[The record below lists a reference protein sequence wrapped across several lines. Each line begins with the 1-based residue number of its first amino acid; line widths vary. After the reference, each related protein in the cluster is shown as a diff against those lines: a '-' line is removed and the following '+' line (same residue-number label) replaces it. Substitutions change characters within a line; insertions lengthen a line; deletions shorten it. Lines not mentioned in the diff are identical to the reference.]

1 MNQKQTAAPPLPGL
15 GLGDIY
21 YIVFRRKWLILGGI
35 LCGLAAAEI
44 AYVRWPTTYSSTAK
58 LYIAYIAETKS
69 PDEETPNVKVT
80 PTTTSG
86 NPLTSEVEILTSLDN
101 LRAAAETLTPAR
113 IMAKYGGETNANL
126 DQAAAVIQMNLSV
139 ASPPHSQI
147 IWVTFSSR
155 SQEIV
160 QPVLEQVITN
170 YINKHLVIHQPV
182 NDDWV
187 TRENSMREQDLKATE
202 NQLADLKSKAG
213 IVNLKEEESAYKAQE
228 GSIRQENYLALAD
241 LADATARL
249 EQLRKLL
256 PVTNQIATTN
266 GAAPSLPQP
275 SERTVNEYKQARQ
288 ELADLQAREAN
299 YEIQYSTNVL
309 KVQANLNEIRTTQAR
324 LRTLEEANPGLLA
337 MAKEEART
345 PGAPAALDPM
355 AAYNSEVIRIAGL
368 MAKINEFAK
377 EIQQFEDR
385 GTNLNRLEVMIEDLE
400 RVRAM
405 QEDYLKRVSGQMYAA
420 KIEGTIGDYR
430 GSNIKLIQSPS
441 PPASDTKKCNKV
453 ILTIAAGGVLLGF
466 GVAFLWELVLDRS
479 LKRPKEVAA
488 RLKCPLF
495 LNIPY
500 LNGNGHG
507 WMGLLK
513 PGRKV
518 KLLSSSAGD
527 AMPAGPGGGV
537 LAPPQNGGV
546 ARWEENQALGP
557 FYETLRD
564 RLIAYFE
571 MINLTHKP
579 KLVALTSCHNGAG
592 VSTTASGLARLLSE
606 TGEGNVLLVNMNS
619 ESGDAHHF
627 HKGSLSVG
635 LEDIFEKAKETRE
648 NALVQKNLYMVNEST
663 NRDKLP
669 AMLPKRFS
677 HLVSKMKASDYDY
690 IIFDMPPVTQI
701 SVTPR
706 LARFMDMV
714 LLVVESEKTDRDAA
728 ERAGAL
734 LSECKANM
742 GVVMNKSRSYVPQR
756 LHQEL

>member
-1 MNQKQTAAPPLPGL
+1 M
-15 GLGDIY
+15 
-21 YIVFRRKWLILGGI
+21 
-35 LCGLAAAEI
+35 
-44 AYVRWPTTYSSTAK
+44 
-58 LYIAYIAETKS
+58 
-69 PDEETPNVKVT
+69 
-80 PTTTSG
+80 
-86 NPLTSEVEILTSLDN
+86 
-101 LRAAAETLTPAR
+101 
-113 IMAKYGGETNANL
+113 
-126 DQAAAVIQMNLSV
+126 
-139 ASPPHSQI
+139 
-147 IWVTFSSR
+147 
-155 SQEIV
+155 
-160 QPVLEQVITN
+160 
-170 YINKHLVIHQPV
+170 
-182 NDDWV
+182 
-187 TRENSMREQDLKATE
+187 
-202 NQLADLKSKAG
+202 
-213 IVNLKEEESAYKAQE
+213 
-228 GSIRQENYLALAD
+228 
-241 LADATARL
+241 
-249 EQLRKLL
+249 
-256 PVTNQIATTN
+256 
-266 GAAPSLPQP
+266 
-275 SERTVNEYKQARQ
+275 
-288 ELADLQAREAN
+288 ADLQAREAN

-377 EIQQFEDR
+377 ELKLFADR
-385 GTNLNRLEVMIEDLE
+385 GTNLNSLEVMIEDLE

-488 RLKCPLF
+488 RLKFPLF

-518 KLLSSSAGD
+518 KLLSSGAGE
-527 AMPAGPGGGV
+527 AMPAAAGGGV

-546 ARWEENQALGP
+546 ARWEEKPALTP

-606 TGEGNVLLVNMNS
+606 TGEGNVLLVNMKS

-648 NALVQKNLYMVNEST
+648 NALVQKNLYMVSEST

-734 LSECKANM
+734 LSECKANV